1 MNEEIHHK
9 LNDLSL
15 KSGRLL
21 QSKETRMLH
30 YYYGKKEQE
39 VDQTTPFYENLLF
52 ALALCRTKT
61 VDGVQEA
68 KSLLER
74 LLAYQGDSGLL
85 PVYLHEFPYYHD
97 RYIGAHLL
105 PCFYYL
111 DHFFHPVLGID
122 LKKPIARLAEAT
134 KQVVAEMPLPLKAK
148 AMGALVAL
156 GFEKPERFP
165 EGKPDWTPHDM
176 GDWLL
181 GLALAKRP
189 FPKELN
195 WNGSISCFTGPWKGV
210 QFESGKLAPTLYDL
224 FMLRSTAAL
233 KPHPVWLQGA
243 LLLPREEAM
252 NDPTPCQNYAIASL
266 EAPNEGYSRGDYPF
280 YIAWGSEGY
289 SLALHPGELKQVKH
303 KDSYLQIALGQLPP
317 FDDKEKAREVI
328 LSISESSKPLIKVNG
343 APATTFKPGDCVEID
358 AKGAHLEL
366 RFEIEGKGT
375 FLGHLSR
382 GNRPT
387 EWVNAGKD
395 RFNAY
400 EVQLALRSI
409 EREENAHVVLHYRF
423 TPVPG

>member
-9 LNDLSL
+9 LNELSI

-30 YYYGKKEQE
+30 YHYGKKEQE
-39 VDQTTPFYENLLF
+39 VDQTIPFYENLLF

-68 KSLLER
+68 KALLEK
-74 LLAYQGDSGLL
+74 LLAYQGGSGLF

-97 RYIGAHLL
+97 LYIGAHLL

-134 KQVVAEMPLPLKAK
+134 QSIVDEMPLPLKAK
-148 AMGALVAL
+148 AMGALIAL
-156 GFEKPERFP
+156 GYEKQERFP
-165 EGKPDWTPHDM
+165 VERPAWTPREI

-181 GLALAKRP
+181 GHALAKRP
-189 FPKELN
+189 FPKELD
-195 WNGSISCFTGPWKGV
+195 WNASLSCFTGPWKDV
-210 QFESGKLAPTLYDL
+210 QFESGKLAPNLYDL
-224 FMLRSTAAL
+224 MMLRSTASL
-233 KPHPVWLQGA
+233 KPHPIWLQGA
-243 LLLPREEAM
+243 LLFPREENAESL
-252 NDPTPCQNYAIASL
+252 PPKEYALSSFTAS
-266 EAPNEGYSRGDYPF
+266 EDGYNRGDYPF
-280 YIAWGSEGY
+280 YIAWGNEGY
-289 SLALHPGELKQVKH
+289 SLALHPGELKQVEQREGFL
-303 KDSYLQIALGQLPP
+303 DITLGPLPS
-317 FDDKEKAREVI
+317 FEDKEKAREVI
-328 LSISESSKPLIKVNG
+328 LSISEASKPTIMVNG
-343 APATTFKPGDCVEID
+343 APATTFKPGDRIEIEC
-358 AKGAHLEL
+358 KGAHLEL
-366 RFEIEGKGT
+366 QFDIKGNGR

-400 EVQLALRSI
+400 EVQMALRSI
-409 EREENAHVVLHYRF
+409 EREENAHVVLHYSF
-423 TPVPG
+423 TPSPV